1 MSSDSKHENRCNV
14 CKHPDREQIETAL
27 KAGNSAGFV
36 EREYSLSRD
45 SALRHA
51 KYFQIETD
59 AELAIRKAIGLGMD
73 ALAVKAPSATNTA
86 DLLRTLAR
94 MTGKLDNKREILAIM
109 FPGKSDDQIAHFS
122 TTGQWVS
129 DESIQ

>member
-14 CKHPDREQIETAL
+14 CKHPEREQIEAML
-27 KAGNSAGFV
+27 KAGHSAGYI
-36 EREYSLSRD
+36 EREWSLSRD

-51 KYFQIETD
+51 KYFGLETD
-59 AELAIRKAIGLGMD
+59 AELALRKFIGLGMD
-73 ALAVKAPSATNTA
+73 ALLDKSPSATNTA
-86 DLLRTLAR
+86 DALKVLAR

-129 DESIQ
+129 DDSIQ